1 VDWHEPSEVLSAE
14 NLDDNNDGPD
24 NNEGRISGDTS
35 EDVNFVIDLSRA
47 DHVEHLHEHEQ
58 VEHNWQV
65 TGWSDVFE
73 WLVHWSL
80 LGVLNHTLQE

>member
-1 VDWHEPSEVLSAE
+1 LSEE

-58 VEHNWQV
+58 VEHN
-65 TGWSDVFE
+65 
-73 WLVHWSL
+73 
-80 LGVLNHTLQE
+80 